1 MTWHLVIGTT
11 PDHRWEL
18 QDGTDADDVA
28 SDLTGAKQAMSMGG
42 DRSDW
47 ARVPVVVGGAD
58 SLLYVNRANLV
69 AFALTEVNRRGG
81 SGAAALHGATI
92 G

>member
-1 MTWHLVIGTT
+1 MAWHLVIGTT
-11 PDHRWEL
+11 PEHRWEL
-18 QDGTDADDVA
+18 QDGTDPDDVA

-47 ARVPVVVGGAD
+47 ARVPVVIGGAD
-58 SLLYVNRANLV
+58 SLLYVNRVNLA
-69 AFALTEVNRRGG
+69 AFALTEVSRRGG
-81 SGAAALHGATI
+81 SGGNALRGATI